1 MVVDAGQQLA
11 LATISEGQPS
21 DDVELP
27 QMHRCLALP
36 AFVLAF
42 VLLGLW
48 IDQAVAG
55 QHPMHGR
62 A

>member
-11 LATISEGQPS
+11 LATIGQRHPA

-27 QMHRCLALP
+27 QMHRRLALP
-36 AFVLAF
+36 ALVLAL
-42 VLLGLW
+42 VLLGLR

-55 QHPMHGR
+55 QHAMHCR